1 MKALRT
7 LIVALGMI
15 LTGMTMAPASELN
28 VIIGGS
34 MSALFKQL
42 GPQFEKASGHR
53 LSIHFDSTPNI
64 IARINAGTPF
74 DAVLVPV
81 DVFKDATAKSHV
93 VPASI
98 GDVARVGFGVI
109 VRAGAPKP
117 DISTSEAF
125 KAALLKASS
134 VASTPSSAGGAYIA
148 KVYERL
154 GIADAMKAKTVV
166 LPAPSAIAPT
176 VAKGEAELGIFLMNV
191 FNGPGIELAGP
202 FPAELQQD
210 LVFASGIATDT
221 KELDAARTFID
232 YLKTPAATAAFKAA
246 GMTPG

>member
-1 MKALRT
+1 MTALRP
-7 LIVALGMI
+7 LIVALGLI
-15 LTGMTMAPASELN
+15 LTGMTMATANELN

-34 MSALFKQL
+34 LSALFKDL
-42 GPQFEKASGHR
+42 GPQFETASGHK
-53 LSIHFDSTPNI
+53 LLVHFDSTPNI
-64 IARINAGTPF
+64 VARINAGTPF
-74 DAVLVPV
+74 DAVLVPS
-81 DVFKDATAKSHV
+81 DVFKDATAKSHF

-109 VRAGAPKP
+109 VRAGALKP
-117 DISTSEAF
+117 DISTSEAL

-154 GIADAMKAKTVV
+154 GIADAMKAKTVA
-166 LPAPSAIAPT
+166 LPMPSDIAPM
-176 VAKGEAELGIFLMNV
+176 VAKGDAEFGIFLMNV

-210 LVFASGIATDT
+210 LVFASGIATNAR
-221 KELDAARTFID
+221 ELDAARTFID
-232 YLKTPAATAAFKAA
+232 YLKTPAATAAFRAA
-246 GMTPG
+246 GMRPG